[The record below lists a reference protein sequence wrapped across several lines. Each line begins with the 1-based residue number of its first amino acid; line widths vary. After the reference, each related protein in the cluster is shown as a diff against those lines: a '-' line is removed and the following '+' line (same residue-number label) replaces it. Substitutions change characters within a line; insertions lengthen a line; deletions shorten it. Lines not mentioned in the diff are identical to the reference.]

1 MKPSRCSS
9 CDLSPAQCK
18 CIGICGLPTQRKREQ
33 ASLSSRV
40 KIKDRQTGKVLH
52 EEEERDN
59 FKVSIPKGKS
69 VGYVRD
75 VMGITLSLDF
85 NSATVQVG
93 VEMPVPVTAGSYS
106 EMSNMMDKVEK
117 LVGRKMEK
125 KARDVR
131 LLLRELSGSTKKSR

>member
-1 MKPSRCSS
+1 M
-9 CDLSPAQCK
+9 
-18 CIGICGLPTQRKREQ
+18 
-33 ASLSSRV
+33 
-40 KIKDRQTGKVLH
+40 
-52 EEEERDN
+52 
-59 FKVSIPKGKS
+59 
-69 VGYVRD
+69 
-75 VMGITLSLDF
+75 SLDF